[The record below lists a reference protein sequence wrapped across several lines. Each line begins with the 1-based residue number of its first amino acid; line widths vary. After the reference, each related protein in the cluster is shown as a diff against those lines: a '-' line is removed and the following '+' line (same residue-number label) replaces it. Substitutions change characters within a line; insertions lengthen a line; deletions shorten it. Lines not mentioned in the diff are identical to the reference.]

1 MPTISS
7 ASVRLTTTATDTVAP
22 STISAPLLLLLPRR
36 ALLTSWSRFGR
47 PAAPMETLSG
57 TTAAPSVPLVQD
69 EDARA
74 RNDSHRWLGPTP
86 GSAVLAGEEVGALD
100 VGHGFGECRVAE
112 ASFHLLGGE
121 VLDVCLDPPQVAQR
135 VAHAPDTVAEEQMG

>member
-47 PAAPMETLSG
+47 PAAPMENLVRDHGRPTGAAS
-57 TTAAPSVPLVQD
+57 AAPQKSL
-69 EDARA
+69 R
-74 RNDSHRWLGPTP
+74 
-86 GSAVLAGEEVGALD
+86 GSWRLLRVVAGAGEIEGAGGVEGQAGVAGEAAVQQDGVGVAVGAGL
-100 VGHGFGECRVAE
+100 
-112 ASFHLLGGE
+112 
-121 VLDVCLDPPQVAQR
+121 
-135 VAHAPDTVAEEQMG
+135 PD